1 MRAALFPTPGEVS
14 IVERETPVPTEGHAL
29 VRVEASGVCGTD
41 LHIFQGE
48 FPAQFPIIPGHEFAG
63 VVEQV
68 GQRVSALRP
77 GDRVVIDPNL
87 NCGTCRPCQR
97 GLTHLCQNLVAI
109 GVTLDGGFS
118 THCSVPARQLY
129 KMPPQMSFEV
139 GAMAEPVACC
149 VHGIE
154 RAQVR
159 PGEVAVLLGAGLI
172 GLVML
177 QLALLRG
184 AASVIVSEPD
194 AAKRELAMALGASA
208 AVDPGSEDPMEAV
221 RKATGGSGADV
232 VIDCVGGRET
242 AQQALGL
249 PGEGGR
255 VLLFGVAPPDAEVT
269 IKPYDIYARE
279 IVITGSF
286 INPFTHGAALALLA
300 SGRVRVSEIIS
311 HRMTLGQ
318 VPEALGML
326 GARQARKIIVEPQRA
341 EG

>member
-1 MRAALFPTPGEVS
+1 MRAALFPTPGEVE
-14 IVERETPVPTEGHAL
+14 IVERETPSPLEWHAL
-29 VRVEASGVCGTD
+29 VRVEACGVCGTD
-41 LHIFQGE
+41 LHIFEGE
-48 FPAQFPIIPGHEFAG
+48 FPAQFPLIPGHEFAG
-63 VVEQV
+63 VIEQV
-68 GQRVSALRP
+68 GQGVSAFRP

-97 GLTHLCQNLVAI
+97 GLTHLCRNLVSF

-118 THCSVPARQLY
+118 THCSLPARQLY
-129 KMPPQMSFEV
+129 KMPSQMSFEV
-139 GAMAEPVACC
+139 GAMTEPVACC

-184 AASVIVSEPD
+184 AAAVIVSEPD
-194 AAKRELAMALGASA
+194 AEKRNLAMALRASA
-208 AVDPGSEDPMEAV
+208 TVDPKGEDLMAVV
-221 RKATGGSGADV
+221 RKATGGLGADV
-232 VIDCVGGRET
+232 VIDCVGGAET
-242 AQQALGL
+242 AQQAVGL
-249 PGEGGR
+249 AGEGGR

-269 IKPYDIYARE
+269 IRPYDVYARE

-300 SGRVRVSEIIS
+300 SGRVKVSEIIS
-311 HRMTLGQ
+311 HRMTLEQ
-318 VPEALGML
+318 MPEALEML
-326 GARQARKIIVEPQRA
+326 KARQARKIIVEPQRGEA
-341 EG
+341 